1 METLLATLNKIPS
14 LPTAVRDIISS
25 FDNDNI
31 EIHELAEKISQDQ
44 NLSAKILQLANSPF
58 YGLPRQVGSIPNA
71 VVVLGFSSVRS
82 LALAAG
88 VAAMFPASSATF
100 SWPDYWKRSMTAA
113 VYARALAK
121 CLKLNLE
128 TAFTAGLFH
137 DIGLAVLAFGA
148 PQQLAVA
155 QQAAAETGDLL
166 AAERTLL
173 GFDHAQLGGEVAKHW
188 RFPPAIELAIRHH
201 HGAAAGTGEPLVL
214 VTHAAFLLSM
224 AATDGVEPDVEACLP
239 QPLCTALGLN
249 PEQIRRCMPQME
261 EIVAACASLLPA

>member
-25 FDNDNI
+25 FDNDDI
-31 EIHELAEKISQDQ
+31 EIRELAEKISQDQ

-100 SWPDYWKRSMTAA
+100 SWPGYWKRSMTAA
-113 VYARALAK
+113 VYARTLAK

-137 DIGLAVLAFGA
+137 DIGLAALAFGA
-148 PQQLAVA
+148 PQQLAA
-155 QQAAAETGDLL
+155 AQAAAGTGDLL

-201 HGAAAGTGEPLVL
+201 YGAAAGAGEPLVL
-214 VTHAAFLLSM
+214 VTHAAFLFSV
-224 AATDGVEPDVEACLP
+224 AAVDGVEPDVEACLP
-239 QPLCTALGLN
+239 QPLRAALGLD

-261 EIVAACASLLPA
+261 EIVAACASLLSA

>member
-25 FDNDNI
+25 FDNADI

-44 NLSAKILQLANSPF
+44 NLSAKILRLANSPF

-71 VVVLGFSSVRS
+71 VVVLGFSTVRS

-88 VAAMFPASSATF
+88 IAGVFPASSATF
-100 SWPDYWKRSMTAA
+100 SWPGYWKRSMVAA

-137 DIGLAVLAFGA
+137 DIGLAALAFGA
-148 PQQLAVA
+148 PQQLAQA
-155 QQAAAETGDLL
+155 QAAAGTGDLL
-166 AAERTLL
+166 AAERALL
-173 GFDHAQLGGEVAKHW
+173 GFDHAMLGGEVASHW
-188 RFPPAIELAIRHH
+188 RFPPDIELAIRHH
-201 HGAAAGTGEPLVL
+201 HGAAAGAGEPLVL
-214 VTHAAFLLSM
+214 VTHTAFLLSM
-224 AATDGVEPDVEACLP
+224 AEADGVEPDVEACLP
-239 QPLCTALGLN
+239 QSLRLALGLE
-249 PEQIRRCMPQME
+249 PEQIRGCMPKKE
-261 EIVAACASLLPA
+261 EIEAACATLLS